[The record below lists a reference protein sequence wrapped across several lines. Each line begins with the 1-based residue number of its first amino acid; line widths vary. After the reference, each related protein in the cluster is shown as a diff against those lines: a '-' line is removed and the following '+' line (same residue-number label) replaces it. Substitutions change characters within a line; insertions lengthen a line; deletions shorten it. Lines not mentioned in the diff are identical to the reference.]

1 MLVILRPTAFNA
13 LTDDSLPGPGP
24 LILTS
29 IFFTPNSC
37 AAFPAVSAATCAA
50 KGVLFLDP
58 LKPAPPDVAQDRA
71 FPCLSVIVMIV
82 LLNDA

>member
-1 MLVILRPTAFNA
+1 MLVIFKPTEFSA

-37 AAFPAVSAATCAA
+37 AALPAASAATCAA

-58 LKPAPPDVAQDRA
+58 LKPAPPEVAHDNA
-71 FPCLSVIVMIV
+71 LP
-82 LLNDA
+82 